1 MKRLLILVENYISQL
16 TSKFQQLI
24 YIILI
29 FHVFTSFSMIYCFS
43 NSVFFVGRLSFSFHI
58 SLSQALFAADKNR
71 KTKIQQQKQS
81 KIETFK
87 LDLQQYL
94 KCFGNKVCC
103 FSSVLCS
110 TFPVSGQISLMMISM
125 FGFGANHQQTVAN
138 HLEHAS

>member
-58 SLSQALFAADKNR
+58 SLSQALFAADKTEKQKYSNR
-71 KTKIQQQKQS
+71 SSQK
-81 KIETFK
+81 
-87 LDLQQYL
+87 L
-94 KCFGNKVCC
+94 K
-103 FSSVLCS
+103 
-110 TFPVSGQISLMMISM
+110 
-125 FGFGANHQQTVAN
+125 
-138 HLEHAS
+138 HLN